1 VRAATRV
8 LGTELT
14 SGAGPVIG
22 LLLVAVALVGGLVPA
37 PPVTGPS
44 WSTAFNGALSG
55 LLVLAPLCAGAVAW
69 QIQDYRRRGLDLLA
83 ASSPRGAA
91 GGALPRIGAVL
102 AWAVLAYLL
111 LLGLFAVRTTHRGLP
126 GGAPL
131 LLAVLAGSFLLAGVA
146 LGWAVGTLATIRAA
160 PPLLA
165 LALFAVVYAGSYGE
179 NWASRLAPVDRMSV
193 YRPFLQPHV
202 RLVWTQVAV
211 LVAIAALALSASL
224 AHSGARRWT
233 GLSAAVVLAGAVLT
247 LSKTDP
253 MPTEIRGA
261 PAEPACAG
269 GPVVVCLR
277 PENADLLPGSTRA
290 LAAASAA
297 LAPYLPVPT
306 RYSEPGID
314 RRAERGPGIYI
325 PPPGPADPLAF
336 QAAALAA
343 IVPPPCP
350 ARAADATAT
359 MAYGDLLIWADAR
372 VNGRS
377 GIPPY
382 ALGRFTRIL
391 SQDVPRQQEW
401 VQRHLAAACA

>member
-1 VRAATRV
+1 V

-14 SGAGPVIG
+14 SGAGLVIG
-22 LLLVAVALVGGLVPA
+22 LLLVAVALAAGLMPT
-37 PPVTGPS
+37 PPLTGPS
-44 WSTAFNGALSG
+44 WANVLNEALTG
-55 LLVLAPLCAGAVAW
+55 LLLLAPLCAGAVAW
-69 QIQDYRRRGLDLLA
+69 QVQDYRRRGLDLLA

-111 LLGLFAVRTTHRGLP
+111 LLGLLAVRTAHRGLP

-131 LLAVLAGSFLLAGVA
+131 LLAVLAGNFLLASVA
-146 LGWAVGTLATIRAA
+146 LGWAVGALTTMRFAA
-160 PPLLA
+160 PLLA
-165 LALFAVVYAGSYGE
+165 VALFAAVYAGSYGE
-179 NWASRLAPVDRMSV
+179 NWAGRLAPVDRVSV

-211 LVAIAALALSASL
+211 LAAIAGLALSVPL
-224 AHSGARRWT
+224 ARTGARRWT
-233 GLSAAVVLAGAVLT
+233 GLSAAVVLAGAVLA

-253 MPTEIRGA
+253 VPTEIRGA
-261 PAEPACAG
+261 PADPACAR

-277 PENADLLPGSTRA
+277 PENADLLPGSTTA

-314 RRAERGPGIYI
+314 RRTDRGPGIYI

-336 QAAALAA
+336 RAAALAA

-350 ARAADATAT
+350 RHAADATAT

-372 VNGRS
+372 VNGIS

-382 ALGRFTRIL
+382 ALSRFTRIL
-391 SQDVPRQQEW
+391 AQDVPRQREW
-401 VQRHLAAACA
+401 VRHHLAASCG